1 MIPSLVRLLLLS
13 TFLLAS
19 STAHA
24 LIFRVGTANDPSC
37 THSFP
42 GAIAAAN
49 ASPGKDFL
57 LLSENWGGIAASI
70 SDELEI
76 VGGYASCASP
86 NATPGLRHRIG
97 GNGVSTVLLAESGD
111 ALTLRQVEVHG
122 GGNANL
128 LAGGGVWKIGPGV
141 LAIHDSIIRNN
152 MAQLG
157 GGLAVTGN
165 GGMILLYQGTVVRN
179 NQAIKGGGIYV
190 DEAGLRMDL
199 ANVEVSQNSASLG
212 NVGDRYGG
220 GIYATGTAQRSAEV
234 SSQSLTYDLFQP
246 YPTLYGARILQ
257 NSAHDGGGIY
267 ANNHVWVSLREA
279 SIRENTATRYG
290 GGLFLWGP
298 AELQMLRHPTFAGWP
313 IICPGLFGCNEISVN
328 TAGFAGGAVSLW
340 NGARAYIG
348 QTRIARNISRDSIID
363 SYIQSAATGLT
374 NRVDLEST
382 ILVDN
387 QCTATSGACAT
398 LRLFNQNNQSRVVL
412 RHVTFADNRMDGGA
426 VSRAEISVGS
436 ETSASTQVSVYSSV
450 IEPRAGNGMVSGN
463 QPGLV
468 YFDCVMGP
476 GPFPPSATR
485 SLQFGTPYRFVMRSA
500 LDYRPADSDVAIDAC
515 DGSMMPGD
523 TMLVAAADLEPYG
536 SRDDPNAPNRL
547 GAGSTHDLGAFEMI
561 PLLRNGFE

>member
-1 MIPSLVRLLLLS
+1 MLHCFRYLIL
-13 TFLLAS
+13 FLILAQALP
-19 STAHA
+19 AHA
-24 LIFRVGTANDPSC
+24 LILRVGSAGDGAC

-42 GAIAAAN
+42 GAVAAAN

-57 LLSENWGGIAASI
+57 LLSENWGGISVSI

-76 VGGYASCASP
+76 VGGYASCSAST
-86 NATPGLRHRIG
+86 ATPGLRHRIG

-122 GGNANL
+122 GGNGNL
-128 LAGGGVWKIGPGV
+128 LAGGGVWKIGPGL

-220 GIYATGTAQRSAEV
+220 GIYATGTPQRSAEV
-234 SSQSLTYDLFQP
+234 SSLSLTYDIFVP
-246 YPTLYGARILQ
+246 YPTLYGTRILQ

-267 ANNHVWVSLREA
+267 ANNNVWVSLRETTV
-279 SIRENTATRYG
+279 RENTATRYG
-290 GGLFLWGP
+290 GGIFLWA
-298 AELQMLRHPTFAGWP
+298 AELQMLRHPTFVGWP

-363 SYIQSAATGLT
+363 SYIQSVVTGLT
-374 NRVDLEST
+374 NRVDIESS

-387 QCTATSGACAT
+387 QCTATNGACST
-398 LRLFNQNNQSRVVL
+398 LKLSNQNNQSRVVM
-412 RHVTFADNRMDGGA
+412 RHVTFADNRMDGGS
-426 VSRAEISVGS
+426 VLRAEIGVGT
-436 ETSASTQVSVYSSV
+436 ETTASTQVSVYSSV

-500 LDYRPADSDVAIDAC
+500 LDYRPSDNDVAIDAC

-523 TMLVAAADLEPYG
+523 TMLVAAADLEPFG
-536 SRDDPNAPNRL
+536 SRDDPFAPNRL
-547 GAGSTHDLGAFEMI
+547 GAGSTHDLGAFEMV